1 MPSIQLEINTGKLSG
16 EGVITAQKKLSQLE
30 NVFEDEATR
39 ASMDQEQLI
48 YEVQAFMPVEEGK
61 EGGLYFGNST
71 IFPGKVNEEYFMTR
85 GHFHAKLD
93 TAEYYWCIQ
102 GKGALILMDEN
113 GKTWLEEMTPGSVHY
128 IPGKIAHRVAN
139 TGEEKLVF
147 NACWPSEAGHD
158 YGTIEKEGFGARLK
172 DIEGTPT
179 LVATKNEMV

>member
-1 MPSIQLEINTGKLSG
+1 MPTIQLEITSGKLAG

-30 NVFEDEATR
+30 NVFQDEATR
-39 ASMDQEQLI
+39 KSMDQDQLI
-48 YEVQAFMPVEEGK
+48 YEVQAYMPVEEGK

-71 IFPGKVNEEYFMTR
+71 IFPGKVNNEYFMTR
-85 GHFHAKLD
+85 GHFHTKLD

-102 GKGALILMDEN
+102 GKGALILMDEE

-139 TGEEKLVF
+139 TGDEKLVF

-158 YGTIEKEGFGARLK
+158 YATIEKDGFGARLMEVDGK
-172 DIEGTPT
+172 PQ
-179 LVATKNEMV
+179 LVQNKKEMV